1 MAHFI
6 QLTQNF
12 EGLYGREKRKIM
24 VAIEQICFY
33 CDHHLVFNDRAIDV
47 EESFEEIT
55 NLINKADK
63 SYDTGTIQKSR
74 PDCQ

>member
-33 CDHHLVFNDRAIDV
+33 YKQCLIFNSKSIDV
-47 EESFEEIT
+47 EESFEEIR
-55 NLINKADK
+55 NLINKAMED
-63 SYDTGTIQKSR
+63 
-74 PDCQ
+74 

>member
-1 MAHFI
+1 MEAHFI

-33 CDHHLVFNDRAIDV
+33 YDHRLVFNDRGIDV
-47 EESFEEIT
+47 DESFEEIT
-55 NLINKADK
+55 NLINKADE
-63 SYDTGTIQKSR
+63 
-74 PDCQ
+74 